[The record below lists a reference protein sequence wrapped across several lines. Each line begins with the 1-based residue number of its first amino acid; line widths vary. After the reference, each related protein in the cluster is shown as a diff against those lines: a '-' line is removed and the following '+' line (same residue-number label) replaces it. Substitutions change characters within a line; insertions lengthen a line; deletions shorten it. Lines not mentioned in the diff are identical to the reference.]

1 MSFHHLNTNTI
12 AKERRKKQFFR
23 FVPITLLIIYYVFAM
38 VDFQNLT
45 IRTNLS
51 GSTFLII
58 LMVFNLY
65 SIYIADKA
73 FNKKYTQFAINIQ
86 ETYISFLNP
95 LDGEITMRAKEIAT
109 IYRTAKGQYIFKS
122 FNNSF
127 YHIHYALEDD
137 ETFQQEL
144 KELYPITPIAKDAI
158 FEYASNIDLFMNIFF
173 LLAVFRMNQI
183 MGIICIALVT
193 IGDLI
198 NWYLYNSTTLYN
210 DKFKKARK
218 INIFINLVFIIMIS
232 FQIFNN

>member
-23 FVPITLLIIYYVFAM
+23 FVPITLLIIYYVLAM

-109 IYRTAKGQYIFKS
+109 IYRTAKGQYIFKT

-144 KELYPITPIAKDAI
+144 KELLQEYYKFIAFFGLNPAVKDKKVCSFKNSSSFI
-158 FEYASNIDLFMNIFF
+158 KLSIILGVLFMH
-173 LLAVFRMNQI
+173 
-183 MGIICIALVT
+183 
-193 IGDLI
+193 
-198 NWYLYNSTTLYN
+198 
-210 DKFKKARK
+210 
-218 INIFINLVFIIMIS
+218 
-232 FQIFNN
+232 

>member
-23 FVPITLLIIYYVFAM
+23 FVPITLLIIYYVLAM

-109 IYRTAKGQYIFKS
+109 LYRTAKGQYIFKT

-144 KELYPITPIAKDAI
+144 
-158 FEYASNIDLFMNIFF
+158 FMNIFF

-183 MGIICIALVT
+183 TGIICIALVT

-198 NWYLYNSTTLYN
+198 NWYLYNSTKLYN